1 MQVERRGGD
10 DGRPE
15 RRIEREP
22 IQRENQPSPASPSEQ
37 QQQSDT
43 PSQSPSQQR
52 LASPTAEAVDDR
64 REDEQELED
73 AVPSASDQHAPDS

>member
-22 IQRENQPSPASPSEQ
+22 IQRENQPSPASPE
-37 QQQSDT
+37 QQQSDALS
-43 PSQSPSQQR
+43 PSLSQQR
-52 LASPTAEAVDDR
+52 GASPAAEAVDDF
-64 REDEQELED
+64 REEEQLSET
-73 AVPSASDQHAPDS
+73 AVPSAADEHAPES

>member
-22 IQRENQPSPASPSEQ
+22 IQRENQPSPASPEQ

-52 LASPTAEAVDDR
+52 GESPTAEAVDDR
-64 REDEQELED
+64 REDEQVLED